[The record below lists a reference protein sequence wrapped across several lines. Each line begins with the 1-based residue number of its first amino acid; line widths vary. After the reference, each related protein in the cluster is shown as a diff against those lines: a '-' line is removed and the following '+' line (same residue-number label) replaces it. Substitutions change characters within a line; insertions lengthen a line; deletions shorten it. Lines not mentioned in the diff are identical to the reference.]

1 MCLSLPTDE
10 PQLMLTQGPAMM
22 PPQAAY
28 PGAVYPGAPY
38 PGAVPGVVPGAGVMP
53 GYGMPM

>member
-1 MCLSLPTDE
+1 
-10 PQLMLTQGPAMM
+10 MLTQGPAMM
-22 PPQAAY
+22 PPPAGY